1 MFPQLLEVLLTARA
15 RTKKT
20 DDEIAYAIGMSRATL
35 TRRLREPGSF
45 RLDELEALRETLRVP
60 KSKMVWR

>member
-1 MFPQLLEVLLTARA
+1 MFPQLLEVLLTVRA

-45 RLDELEALRETLRVP
+45 RLDELAALRETLRVP

>member
-1 MFPQLLEVLLTARA
+1 MFPQLLETLLTARA

-45 RLDELEALRETLRVP
+45 RLDELEALRRELNIP
-60 KSKMVWR
+60 MSKMVWR